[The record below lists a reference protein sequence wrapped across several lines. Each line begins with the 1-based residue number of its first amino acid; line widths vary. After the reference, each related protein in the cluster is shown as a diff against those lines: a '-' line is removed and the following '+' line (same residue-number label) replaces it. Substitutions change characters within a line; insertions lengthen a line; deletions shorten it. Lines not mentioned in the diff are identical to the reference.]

1 MAITSANHHQTYL
14 QSKLI
19 RLPKTHVY
27 LIIVLGV
34 AFALFYAN
42 QYTEEPPKKSDESLG
57 PKLDSIAA
65 QAQNAGELELKTLKH
80 TITAGESLASIF
92 KKYGYEPRDL
102 YLLTQSE
109 FGTALKSVYPK
120 QELSFLMRDGGL
132 VQVKYSLNP
141 LQSYIFDKDGD
152 NFRSESINLHP
163 DRFLERKHGVIENS
177 LFLTSQ
183 SIGLS
188 DNLIMRFAQIFQW
201 DVDFVLDI
209 RPGDEFSIVFESLYL
224 NGKKVG
230 DGDILAAIFVNQS
243 KSFEALA
250 YATQDDRLDY
260 FTPAGKNM
268 RKAFLRAPLEF
279 SRISSNFNPRR
290 RHPLFKT
297 VIPHRGIDYAAPNGT
312 PVFAS
317 GDGKV
322 LKASRTKANGKF
334 IVISHGDQFVTKYLH
349 LSNFA
354 NRIKKGKRV
363 KQGQTIGYVGST
375 GYATGPH
382 LHYEFL
388 VNGVHR
394 NPRTVQL
401 PKAAS
406 IPPNQLEHFL
416 YETER
421 NRMLLASQ
429 ITKNID

>member
-1 MAITSANHHQTYL
+1 M
-14 QSKLI
+14 
-19 RLPKTHVY
+19 RLPKTHIY
-27 LIIVLGV
+27 LIILLGA
-34 AFALFYAN
+34 AFALLYLN
-42 QYTEEPPKKSDESLG
+42 QYTEPSKKSDEPPS
-57 PKLDSIAA
+57 PKLDSIAVKIQKA
-65 QAQNAGELELKTLKH
+65 SENNLETLKH
-80 TITAGESLASIF
+80 TITAGDSLASIF
-92 KKYGYEPRDL
+92 KKYGYDPRDL

-120 QELSFLMRDGGL
+120 QELSFLERDSEL
-132 VQVKYSLNP
+132 IQVKYSLNP

-152 NFRSESINLHP
+152 NFRAESIAFHP
-163 DRFLERKHGVIENS
+163 DRFLERKHGVIKNS
-177 LFLTSQ
+177 LFLASQ
-183 SIGLS
+183 SLGLS

-209 RPGDEFSIVFESLYL
+209 RPGDEFFVVFESLYL
-224 NGKKVG
+224 NGVKVG
-230 DGDILAAIFVNQS
+230 DGEILAATFVNQGRT
-243 KSFEALA
+243 FEALA

-297 VIPHRGIDYAAPNGT
+297 VIPHRGIDYAAPRGT
-312 PVFAS
+312 PVLAS

-322 LKASRTKANGKF
+322 ITASRTKANGKF
-334 IVISHGDQFVTKYLH
+334 IVISHGEQFVTKYLH

-388 VNGVHR
+388 VNGLHR

-401 PKAAS
+401 PKATS
-406 IPPNQLEHFL
+406 IPKNQLENFL

-421 NRMLLASQ
+421 NRMLLAFHIS
-429 ITKNID
+429 KNRDP

>member
-1 MAITSANHHQTYL
+1 MQ
-14 QSKLI
+14 
-19 RLPKTHVY
+19 LPKTHIY
-27 LIIVLGV
+27 LIIVLAV
-34 AFALFYAN
+34 TFTLFYVS
-42 QYTEEPPKKSDESLG
+42 QYNEPRKKSDESLV

-65 QAQNAGELELKTLKH
+65 ETEPVSESERVRIEH
-80 TITAGESLASIF
+80 TIAAGESLASIF
-92 KKYGYEPRDL
+92 KKYGYEAIDL

-109 FGTALKSVYPK
+109 FGAALKSIYPK
-120 QELSFLMRDGGL
+120 QKLSFLLRDREL
-132 VQVKYSLNP
+132 IQLTYSVNP
-141 LQSYIFDKDGD
+141 LQSYIFERDRDK
-152 NFRSESINLHP
+152 FRSESTNLHP
-163 DRFLERKHGVIENS
+163 DRFLERKNGVIENS
-177 LFLTSQ
+177 LFLAGQ
-183 SIGLS
+183 SLGLS

-224 NGKKVG
+224 NGKKVE
-230 DGDILAAIFVNQS
+230 DGDILAATFVNQG

-250 YATQDDRLDY
+250 YANRDNRLDY
-260 FTPAGKNM
+260 FTPTGKNM

-297 VIPHRGIDYAAPNGT
+297 VIPHRGIDYAAPTGT

-322 LKASRTKANGKF
+322 IKASRTKANGKF
-334 IVISHGDQFVTKYLH
+334 IVISHGEQFVTKYLH

-363 KQGQTIGYVGST
+363 KQGQIIGYVGST

-406 IPPNQLEHFL
+406 IPPNQLENFL
-416 YETER
+416 YKTER

-429 ITKNID
+429 ISKDID

>member
-1 MAITSANHHQTYL
+1 MQ
-14 QSKLI
+14 
-19 RLPKTHVY
+19 LPKTHIY
-27 LIIVLGV
+27 LIIVLAV
-34 AFALFYAN
+34 TFTLFYVN
-42 QYTEEPPKKSDESLG
+42 QYNEPPKKSDESLI
-57 PKLDSIAA
+57 PKLDSIATTIK
-65 QAQNAGELELKTLKH
+65 QVSESDRVRIEH
-80 TITAGESLASIF
+80 TIAAGESLASIF
-92 KKYGYEPRDL
+92 KKHGYEAIDL

-109 FGTALKSVYPK
+109 FGAALKSIYPK
-120 QELSFLMRDGGL
+120 QKLSFLLRDREL
-132 VQVKYSLNP
+132 IRVTYSVNP
-141 LQSYIFDKDGD
+141 LQSYIFERDGD
-152 NFRSESINLHP
+152 KFRSESTNLHP
-163 DRFLERKHGVIENS
+163 DRFLERKNGVIENS
-177 LFLTSQ
+177 LFLAGQ
-183 SIGLS
+183 SLGLS

-224 NGKKVG
+224 NGKKVE
-230 DGDILAAIFVNQS
+230 DGDILAATFVNQG

-250 YATQDDRLDY
+250 YANQDNRLDY
-260 FTPAGKNM
+260 FTPTGKNM

-297 VIPHRGIDYAAPNGT
+297 VIPHRGIDYAAPTGT

-322 LKASRTKANGKF
+322 IKASRTKANGKF
-334 IVISHGDQFVTKYLH
+334 IVISHGEQFVTKYLH

-363 KQGQTIGYVGST
+363 KQGQIIGYVGST

-406 IPPNQLEHFL
+406 IPPNQLEDFL

-429 ITKNID
+429 ISKDID

>member
-1 MAITSANHHQTYL
+1 MQ
-14 QSKLI
+14 
-19 RLPKTHVY
+19 LPKTHVY
-27 LIIVLGV
+27 LIIVLAV
-34 AFALFYAN
+34 TFTLFYVN
-42 QYTEEPPKKSDESLG
+42 QYNEPPKKSDESLI

-65 QAQNAGELELKTLKH
+65 KTKQVIESDRVRTEH
-80 TITAGESLASIF
+80 TIAAGESLASIF
-92 KKYGYEPRDL
+92 KKYGYEAIDL

-109 FGTALKSVYPK
+109 FGAALKSIYPK
-120 QELSFLMRDGGL
+120 QKLSFLLRDREL
-132 VQVKYSLNP
+132 IQLTYSANP
-141 LQSYIFDKDGD
+141 LQSYLFERDGD
-152 NFRSESINLHP
+152 KFRSESTNLHP

-177 LFLTSQ
+177 LFLAGQ
-183 SIGLS
+183 SLGLS

-224 NGKKVG
+224 NGKKVE
-230 DGDILAAIFVNQS
+230 DGDILAATFVNQG

-250 YATQDDRLDY
+250 YANRDNRLEY
-260 FTPAGKNM
+260 FTPTGKNM

-297 VIPHRGIDYAAPNGT
+297 VIPHRGIDYAAPTGT

-322 LKASRTKANGKF
+322 IKASRTKANGKF
-334 IVISHGDQFVTKYLH
+334 IVISHGEQFVTKYLH

-363 KQGQTIGYVGST
+363 KQGQIIGYVGST

-406 IPPNQLEHFL
+406 IPPNQLENFL
-416 YETER
+416 YKTER

-429 ITKNID
+429 ISKDID

>member
-1 MAITSANHHQTYL
+1 MQ
-14 QSKLI
+14 
-19 RLPKTHVY
+19 LPKTHVY
-27 LIIVLGV
+27 LIIVLAV
-34 AFALFYAN
+34 TFTLFYVN
-42 QYTEEPPKKSDESLG
+42 QYNEPPKKSDESLI
-57 PKLDSIAA
+57 PKLDSIATTIK
-65 QAQNAGELELKTLKH
+65 QVSESDRVRIEH
-80 TITAGESLASIF
+80 TIAAGESLASIF
-92 KKYGYEPRDL
+92 KKHGYEAIDL

-109 FGTALKSVYPK
+109 FGAALKSIYPK
-120 QELSFLMRDGGL
+120 QKLSFLLRDREL
-132 VQVKYSLNP
+132 IQLTYSVNP
-141 LQSYIFDKDGD
+141 LQSYIFERDGD
-152 NFRSESINLHP
+152 KFRSESTNLHP
-163 DRFLERKHGVIENS
+163 DRFLERKNGVIENS
-177 LFLTSQ
+177 LFLAGQ
-183 SIGLS
+183 SLGLS

-224 NGKKVG
+224 NGKKVE
-230 DGDILAAIFVNQS
+230 DGDILAATFVNQG

-250 YATQDDRLDY
+250 YANRDNRLEY
-260 FTPAGKNM
+260 FTPTGKNM

-297 VIPHRGIDYAAPNGT
+297 VIPHRGIDYAAPTGT

-322 LKASRTKANGKF
+322 IKASRTKANGKF
-334 IVISHGDQFVTKYLH
+334 IVISHGEQFVTKYLH

-363 KQGQTIGYVGST
+363 KQGQIIGYVGST

-406 IPPNQLEHFL
+406 IPPNQLENFL
-416 YETER
+416 YKTER

-429 ITKNID
+429 ISKDID

>member
-1 MAITSANHHQTYL
+1 M
-14 QSKLI
+14 
-19 RLPKTHVY
+19 RLPKTHTY
-27 LIIVLGV
+27 LISSLSI
-34 AFALFYAN
+34 LFTLLYAI
-42 QYTEEPPKKSDESLG
+42 QYTEPPKKSDESLI

-65 QAQNAGELELKTLKH
+65 AEQQAIRGDLEIFTH
-80 TITAGESLASIF
+80 TIMAGESLASIF
-92 KKYGYEPRDL
+92 EEYDYESRDL

-109 FGTALKSVYPK
+109 FGAALKSVYPK
-120 QELSFLMRDGGL
+120 QELSFLVREKEL
-132 VQVKYSLNP
+132 IQVKYSPNALK
-141 LQSYIFDKDGD
+141 SYIFEKDGD
-152 NFRSESINLHP
+152 NFRSFSSDLHP

-177 LFLTSQ
+177 LFLSSQ
-183 SIGLS
+183 SLGLS

-230 DGDILAAIFVNQS
+230 DGEILAATFVNQG
-243 KSFEALA
+243 KTFEAVA
-250 YATQDDRLDY
+250 FATQDDRLEY

-317 GDGKV
+317 GDGKII
-322 LKASRTKANGKF
+322 KASKTKANGKF
-334 IVISHGDQFVTKYLH
+334 IVISHGEQFVTKYLH
-349 LSNFA
+349 LSDFA

-363 KQGQTIGYVGST
+363 KQGETIGYVGST

-388 VNGVHR
+388 VDGVHR

-406 IPPNQLEHFL
+406 IPPTQLEDFL
-416 YETER
+416 HETER
-421 NRMLLASQ
+421 NRMLLISQ
-429 ITKNID
+429 ISNTIDQ

>member
-1 MAITSANHHQTYL
+1 MQ
-14 QSKLI
+14 
-19 RLPKTHVY
+19 LPKTHIY
-27 LIIVLGV
+27 LIIVLAV
-34 AFALFYAN
+34 TFTLFYVN
-42 QYTEEPPKKSDESLG
+42 QYNEPPKKSDESLI
-57 PKLDSIAA
+57 PKLDSIATTTK
-65 QAQNAGELELKTLKH
+65 QVSESDRVRIEH
-80 TITAGESLASIF
+80 TIAAGESLASIF
-92 KKYGYEPRDL
+92 KKHGYEAIDL

-109 FGTALKSVYPK
+109 FGAALKSIYPK
-120 QELSFLMRDGGL
+120 QKLSFLLRDREL
-132 VQVKYSLNP
+132 IRVTYSVNP
-141 LQSYIFDKDGD
+141 LQSYIFERDGD
-152 NFRSESINLHP
+152 KFRSESTNLHP

-177 LFLTSQ
+177 LFLAGQ
-183 SIGLS
+183 SLGLS

-224 NGKKVG
+224 NGKKVE
-230 DGDILAAIFVNQS
+230 DGDILAATFVNQG

-250 YATQDDRLDY
+250 YANQDNRLDY
-260 FTPAGKNM
+260 FTPTGKNM

-297 VIPHRGIDYAAPNGT
+297 VIPHRGIDYAAPTGT

-322 LKASRTKANGKF
+322 IKASRTKANGKF
-334 IVISHGDQFVTKYLH
+334 IVISHGEQFVTKYLH

-363 KQGQTIGYVGST
+363 KQGQIIGYVGST

-406 IPPNQLEHFL
+406 IPPNQLENFL
-416 YETER
+416 YKTER

-429 ITKNID
+429 ISKDID

>member
-1 MAITSANHHQTYL
+1 MQ
-14 QSKLI
+14 
-19 RLPKTHVY
+19 LPKTHVY
-27 LIIVLGV
+27 LIIVLAV
-34 AFALFYAN
+34 TFTLSYVS
-42 QYTEEPPKKSDESLG
+42 QYNEPPKKSDESLI
-57 PKLDSIAA
+57 PKLDSIATTTK
-65 QAQNAGELELKTLKH
+65 QVSESDRVRIEH
-80 TITAGESLASIF
+80 TIAAGESLASIF
-92 KKYGYEPRDL
+92 KKHGYEAIDL

-109 FGTALKSVYPK
+109 FGAALKSIYPK
-120 QELSFLMRDGGL
+120 QKLSFLLRDREL
-132 VQVKYSLNP
+132 IRVTYSVNP
-141 LQSYIFDKDGD
+141 LQSYIFERDGD
-152 NFRSESINLHP
+152 KFRSESTNLHP

-177 LFLTSQ
+177 LFLAGQ
-183 SIGLS
+183 SLGLS

-224 NGKKVG
+224 NGKKVE
-230 DGDILAAIFVNQS
+230 DGDILAATFVNQG

-250 YATQDDRLDY
+250 YANQDNRLDY
-260 FTPAGKNM
+260 FTPTGKNM

-297 VIPHRGIDYAAPNGT
+297 VIPHRGIDYAAPTGT

-322 LKASRTKANGKF
+322 IKASRTKANGKF
-334 IVISHGDQFVTKYLH
+334 IVISHGEQFVTKYLH

-406 IPPNQLEHFL
+406 IPPNQLEDFL

-421 NRMLLASQ
+421 NRMLLTSQ
-429 ITKNID
+429 ISNTIDQ

>member
-1 MAITSANHHQTYL
+1 M
-14 QSKLI
+14 
-19 RLPKTHVY
+19 RLPKIHTY
-27 LIIVLGV
+27 LISVLVV
-34 AFALFYAN
+34 AFALLCLN
-42 QYTEEPPKKSDESLG
+42 QYTEPPSKSDESLS
-57 PKLDSIAA
+57 PTLDSIVANEQ
-65 QAQNAGELELKTLKH
+65 QAIGSDLKILKH
-80 TITAGESLASIF
+80 TIRAGESLASIF
-92 KKYGYEPRDL
+92 KKYDYESRDL

-109 FGTALKSVYPK
+109 YGTALKSIYPK
-120 QELSFLMRDGGL
+120 QELSFLLRDREL
-132 VQVKYSLNP
+132 IQVKYSTNP

-152 NFRSESINLHP
+152 NFRSNSISLHP

-177 LFLTSQ
+177 LFLSSQ
-183 SIGLS
+183 SLGLS

-209 RPGDEFSIVFESLYL
+209 RPGDAFSIVFESLYL
-224 NGKKVG
+224 NGKRVG
-230 DGDILAAIFVNQS
+230 DGEILAATFINQGR
-243 KSFEALA
+243 SFEALA
-250 YATQDDRLDY
+250 YATQDNRLEY
-260 FTPAGKNM
+260 FTPVGKNM

-297 VIPHRGIDYAAPNGT
+297 VIPHRGIDYAAPSGT

-322 LKASRTKANGKF
+322 IEATRTKANGKF
-334 IVISHGDQFVTKYLH
+334 IVISHGEQFVTKYLH

-394 NPRTVQL
+394 NPRTVEL

-406 IPPNQLEHFL
+406 IPPNQLESFL

-429 ITKNID
+429 VSSNIN

>member
-1 MAITSANHHQTYL
+1 M
-14 QSKLI
+14 
-19 RLPKTHVY
+19 RLPKTHTY
-27 LIIVLGV
+27 LISFLGV
-34 AFALFYAN
+34 AFALLYVN
-42 QYTEEPPKKSDESLG
+42 QYTEPPKKSDESLS
-57 PKLDSIAA
+57 PKLDSIDAKA
-65 QAQNAGELELKTLKH
+65 QQPVRSDLATLQH

-92 KKYGYEPRDL
+92 KKHGYESRDL

-120 QELSFLMRDGGL
+120 QELSFLMRDREL
-132 VQVKYSLNP
+132 IQLKYSRSP

-152 NFRSESINLHP
+152 NFRAASINLHP

-177 LFLTSQ
+177 LFLASQ
-183 SIGLS
+183 SLGLS

-334 IVISHGDQFVTKYLH
+334 IVISHGEQFVTKYLH

-406 IPPNQLEHFL
+406 IPPNQLEDFL

-429 ITKNID
+429 NTKKID

>member
-1 MAITSANHHQTYL
+1 MQ
-14 QSKLI
+14 
-19 RLPKTHVY
+19 LPKIHIY
-27 LIIVLGV
+27 LIIVLAV
-34 AFALFYAN
+34 TFTLFYVN
-42 QYTEEPPKKSDESLG
+42 QYNEPPKKSDESIN

-65 QAQNAGELELKTLKH
+65 TTKKVSERDVRRIEH
-80 TITAGESLASIF
+80 TIAAGESLASIF
-92 KKYGYEPRDL
+92 KKHGYEPVDL

-109 FGTALKSVYPK
+109 FGAALKSIYPK
-120 QELSFLMRDGGL
+120 QKLSFLLRDREL
-132 VQVKYSLNP
+132 VQVTYSVNP
-141 LQSYIFDKDGD
+141 LQSYIFERDGD
-152 NFRSESINLHP
+152 KFQSEPINLHP
-163 DRFLERKHGVIENS
+163 DRFLERRHGVIENS
-177 LFLTSQ
+177 LFLAGQ
-183 SIGLS
+183 SLGLS

-209 RPGDEFSIVFESLYL
+209 RPGDEFSIVFECLYL
-224 NGKKVG
+224 NGEKVE
-230 DGDILAAIFVNQS
+230 DGDILAATFVNQG
-243 KSFEALA
+243 KTFEAIA
-250 YATQDDRLDY
+250 YTNQDNRLDY

-279 SRISSNFNPRR
+279 SRISSNFNPQR

-297 VIPHRGIDYAAPNGT
+297 VIPHRGIDYAAPTGT

-322 LKASRTKANGKF
+322 IKASRTRANGKF
-334 IVISHGDQFVTKYLH
+334 IVISHGEQFVTKYLH

-406 IPPNQLEHFL
+406 IPPNQLENFL

-421 NRMLLASQ
+421 NRMLLASK
-429 ITKNID
+429 ISTDID

>member
-1 MAITSANHHQTYL
+1 MFLYW
-14 QSKLI
+14 
-19 RLPKTHVY
+19 
-27 LIIVLGV
+27 
-34 AFALFYAN
+34 N
-42 QYTEEPPKKSDESLG
+42 QYTEPLKESDESLNL
-57 PKLDSIAA
+57 KSDSIAA
-65 QAQNAGELELKTLKH
+65 GAKQTTTSDLTIIKH

-92 KKYGYEPRDL
+92 KKYRYDPGDL
-102 YLLTQSE
+102 YLLTKSE
-109 FGTALKSVYPK
+109 FGSVLKSVFPR
-120 QELSFLMRDGGL
+120 QELTFLTRTEEL
-132 VQVKYSLNP
+132 VQVKYSVSP
-141 LQSYIFDKDGD
+141 LQSYIFFKDGD
-152 NFRSESINLHP
+152 NFRAESIKLNP
-163 DRFLERKHGVIENS
+163 DRFLERKHGVIESS
-177 LFLTSQ
+177 LFVASQ
-183 SIGLS
+183 SLGLS
-188 DNLIMRFAQIFQW
+188 DSLIMRFAQIFQW

-209 RPGDEFSIVFESLYL
+209 RPGDEFSIVFEALYL
-224 NGKKVG
+224 EGQKVG
-230 DGDILAAIFVNQS
+230 DGDILAATFINQG
-243 KSFEALA
+243 KSFDALA
-250 YATQDDRLDY
+250 YETRDGRLDY
-260 FTPAGKNM
+260 FTPAGKSM

-290 RHPLFKT
+290 LHPLFKT

-322 LKASRTKANGKF
+322 IKASRTKANGKF
-334 IVISHGDQFVTKYLH
+334 IVLSHGEQFVTKYLH

-354 NRIKKGKRV
+354 NKIKKGKRV

-406 IPPNQLEHFL
+406 IPPNQIEDFL

-429 ITKNID
+429 SYRNID

>member
-1 MAITSANHHQTYL
+1 MQLPRTHIYL
-14 QSKLI
+14 L
-19 RLPKTHVY
+19 
-27 LIIVLGV
+27 IVLGV
-34 AFALFYAN
+34 AFALLYIN
-42 QYTEEPPKKSDESLG
+42 QYTEPLQKSDESIG
-57 PKLDSIAA
+57 HKLDSIAA
-65 QAQNAGELELKTLKH
+65 KPQQERESDLETRKH
-80 TITAGESLASIF
+80 TIKAGESLASIF

-120 QELSFLMRDGGL
+120 QELSFVMRDEEL
-132 VQVKYSLNP
+132 IQVKYSLNP
-141 LQSYIFDKDGD
+141 LQSYVFDREGD
-152 NFRSESINLHP
+152 NFRSASIELHP
-163 DRFLERKHGVIENS
+163 DRFLERKQGVIENS
-177 LFLTSQ
+177 LFLSGQ
-183 SIGLS
+183 SLGLS

-209 RPGDEFSIVFESLYL
+209 RPGDAFFLIFESLYL

-230 DGDILAAIFVNQS
+230 DGEILAATFVNEG

-250 YATQDDRLDY
+250 FATQDGRLEY

-297 VIPHRGIDYAAPNGT
+297 VIPHRGIDYAAPVGT

-322 LKASRTKANGKF
+322 ITASRTKANGKF
-334 IVISHGDQFVTKYLH
+334 IVISHGEQFVTKYLH

-406 IPPNQLEHFL
+406 ISPNQLEDFL

-421 NRMLLASQ
+421 NRLLLASQ
-429 ITKNID
+429 ISNPID

>member
-1 MAITSANHHQTYL
+1 MQ
-14 QSKLI
+14 
-19 RLPKTHVY
+19 LPKTHIY
-27 LIIVLGV
+27 LIIVLAV
-34 AFALFYAN
+34 TFTLFYVS
-42 QYTEEPPKKSDESLG
+42 QYNEPPKKSDESLV
-57 PKLDSIAA
+57 PKLDSISA
-65 QAQNAGELELKTLKH
+65 ETEPVSESERVRLEH
-80 TITAGESLASIF
+80 TIAAGESLASIF
-92 KKYGYEPRDL
+92 KKYGYEAIDL

-109 FGTALKSVYPK
+109 FGAALKSIYPK
-120 QELSFLMRDGGL
+120 QKLSFLLRDREL
-132 VQVKYSLNP
+132 IQLTYSANP
-141 LQSYIFDKDGD
+141 LQSYLFERDGD
-152 NFRSESINLHP
+152 KFRSESTNLHP

-177 LFLTSQ
+177 LFLAGQ
-183 SIGLS
+183 SLGLS

-224 NGKKVG
+224 NGKKVE
-230 DGDILAAIFVNQS
+230 DGDILAATFINQG

-250 YATQDDRLDY
+250 YANQDNRLDY
-260 FTPAGKNM
+260 FTPTGKNM

-297 VIPHRGIDYAAPNGT
+297 VIPHRGIDYAAPTGT

-322 LKASRTKANGKF
+322 IKASRTKANGKF
-334 IVISHGDQFVTKYLH
+334 IVISHGEQFVTKYLH

-363 KQGQTIGYVGST
+363 KQGQIIGYVGST

-394 NPRTVQL
+394 NPRTAQL

-406 IPPNQLEHFL
+406 IPPNQLENFL
-416 YETER
+416 YKTER

-429 ITKNID
+429 ISKDID

>member
-1 MAITSANHHQTYL
+1 MSLPKIHTYL
-14 QSKLI
+14 VSFLA
-19 RLPKTHVY
+19 
-27 LIIVLGV
+27 V
-34 AFALFYAN
+34 AFAILYVN
-42 QYTEEPPKKSDESLG
+42 KYTEPPNKSDRSLS
-57 PKLDSIAA
+57 PKLESMTAPEQQPIRNDP
-65 QAQNAGELELKTLKH
+65 ELLKH
-80 TITAGESLASIF
+80 TITAGESLATIF
-92 KKYGYEPRDL
+92 RKYDYESRDL

-109 FGTALKSVYPK
+109 FGTALESIYPK
-120 QELSFLMRDGGL
+120 QELSFLIHDKEL
-132 VQVKYSLNP
+132 IQVKYSLNP
-141 LQSYIFDKDGD
+141 LQSIIFDRVGN
-152 NFRSESINLHP
+152 NFRSKSINLHP
-163 DRFLERKHGVIENS
+163 DRFLERKHGVIETS
-177 LFLTSQ
+177 LFLSSQ
-183 SIGLS
+183 SLGLS

-209 RPGDEFSIVFESLYL
+209 RPGDAFYIVFESLYL
-224 NGKKVG
+224 NGKRVG
-230 DGDILAAIFVNQS
+230 DGEILAATFVNQG
-243 KSFEALA
+243 KSFEALGF
-250 YATQDDRLDY
+250 ATQDDRLEY

-297 VIPHRGIDYAAPNGT
+297 VIPHRGIDYAAPRGT

-322 LKASRTKANGKF
+322 IEASRTKANGKF
-334 IVISHGDQFVTKYLH
+334 IVISHGEQFVTKYLH

-354 NRIKKGKRV
+354 NRVKKGKRV

-406 IPPNQLEHFL
+406 IPPNQLEDFL
-416 YETER
+416 HKTER
-421 NRMLLASQ
+421 NRMLLTSQ
-429 ITKNID
+429 ILTP

>member
-1 MAITSANHHQTYL
+1 MQ
-14 QSKLI
+14 
-19 RLPKTHVY
+19 LPKTHIY
-27 LIIVLGV
+27 LIIVLAV
-34 AFALFYAN
+34 TFTLFYVN
-42 QYTEEPPKKSDESLG
+42 QYNEPPKKSDESLI
-57 PKLDSIAA
+57 PKLDSIATTIK
-65 QAQNAGELELKTLKH
+65 QVSESDRVRIEH
-80 TITAGESLASIF
+80 TIAAGESLASIF
-92 KKYGYEPRDL
+92 KKHGYEATDL

-109 FGTALKSVYPK
+109 FGAALKSIYPK
-120 QELSFLMRDGGL
+120 QKLSFLLRDREL
-132 VQVKYSLNP
+132 IRVTYSVNP
-141 LQSYIFDKDGD
+141 LQSYIFERDGD
-152 NFRSESINLHP
+152 KFRSESTNLHP

-177 LFLTSQ
+177 LFLAGQ
-183 SIGLS
+183 SLGLS

-224 NGKKVG
+224 NGKKVE
-230 DGDILAAIFVNQS
+230 DGDILAATFVNQG

-250 YATQDDRLDY
+250 YANQDNRLDY
-260 FTPAGKNM
+260 FTPTGKNM

-297 VIPHRGIDYAAPNGT
+297 VIPHRGIDYAAPTGT

-322 LKASRTKANGKF
+322 IKASRTKANGKF
-334 IVISHGDQFVTKYLH
+334 IVISHGEQFVTKYLH

-363 KQGQTIGYVGST
+363 KQGQIIGYVGST

-406 IPPNQLEHFL
+406 IPPNQLENFL
-416 YETER
+416 YKTER

-429 ITKNID
+429 ISKDID

>member
-1 MAITSANHHQTYL
+1 M
-14 QSKLI
+14 
-19 RLPKTHVY
+19 RLPKTHTY
-27 LIIVLGV
+27 LISFLGV
-34 AFALFYAN
+34 AFALLFVN
-42 QYTEEPPKKSDESLG
+42 QYTEPPKKSDESLS
-57 PKLDSIAA
+57 PKLDSISVKEQ
-65 QAQNAGELELKTLKH
+65 QANSSDTEILEH

-92 KKYGYEPRDL
+92 KKYDYESRDL

-120 QELSFLMRDGGL
+120 QELSFVMQDEELI
-132 VQVKYSLNP
+132 QVKYSLNP
-141 LQSYIFDKDGD
+141 LQSYVFDREGD
-152 NFRSESINLHP
+152 NFRSASIELHP
-163 DRFLERKHGVIENS
+163 DRFLERKQGVIENS
-177 LFLTSQ
+177 LFLSGQ
-183 SIGLS
+183 SLGLS

-209 RPGDEFSIVFESLYL
+209 RPGDTFSLIFESLYL

-230 DGDILAAIFVNQS
+230 DGEILAATFVNEG

-250 YATQDDRLDY
+250 FATQDGRLEY

-297 VIPHRGIDYAAPNGT
+297 VIPHRGIDYAAPVGT

-322 LKASRTKANGKF
+322 ITASRTKANGKF
-334 IVISHGDQFVTKYLH
+334 IVISHGEQFVTKYLH
-349 LSNFA
+349 LLNFA

-388 VNGVHR
+388 VNGIHR

-406 IPPNQLEHFL
+406 ISPNQLEDFL

-421 NRMLLASQ
+421 SRLLLATQ
-429 ITKNID
+429 ISKPID

>member
-1 MAITSANHHQTYL
+1 M
-14 QSKLI
+14 
-19 RLPKTHVY
+19 RLPKTHTY
-27 LIIVLGV
+27 LIIVLGT
-34 AFALFYAN
+34 AFALLYVN
-42 QYTEEPPKKSDESLG
+42 QYTEPPKKSDESLT
-57 PKLDSIAA
+57 PHPETISVRV
-65 QAQNAGELELKTLKH
+65 QQTNVNNLETLNH
-80 TITAGESLASIF
+80 TIRAGESLANIF
-92 KKYGYEPRDL
+92 KKYGYKPRDL

-120 QELSFLMRDGGL
+120 QELSFLTRDKEL
-132 VQVKYSLNP
+132 FQVKYFMTP
-141 LQSYIFDKDGD
+141 LQSYIFSREGD

-163 DRFLERKHGVIENS
+163 DRFLERKHGIIENS
-177 LFLTSQ
+177 LFLASQ
-183 SIGLS
+183 SLGLS

-224 NGKKVG
+224 NGKRVG
-230 DGDILAAIFVNQS
+230 DGDILAATFLNQG

-250 YATQDDRLDY
+250 YATQDNRLDY

-322 LKASRTKANGKF
+322 IEASRTKANGKF
-334 IVISHGDQFVTKYLH
+334 IVISHGEQFVTKYLH

-406 IPPNQLEHFL
+406 IPPNQLEDFL

-421 NRMLLASQ
+421 NRMLLATKIS
-429 ITKNID
+429 KNID

>member
-1 MAITSANHHQTYL
+1 MRTYRHQNNL
-14 QSKLI
+14 QSQLI
-19 RLPKTHVY
+19 RFPKTHKY
-27 LIIVLGV
+27 LISFLGIT
-34 AFALFYAN
+34 FALLLIN
-42 QYTEEPPKKSDESLG
+42 QYTEPSKKSDESRD
-57 PKLDSIAA
+57 PKLDAIAVEER
-65 QAQNAGELELKTLKH
+65 QAIKSDLEILKH
-80 TITAGESLASIF
+80 TIIAGESLASIF
-92 KKYGYEPRDL
+92 KKYDYESRDL

-109 FGTALKSVYPK
+109 FGNSLKSVYPK
-120 QELSFLMRDGGL
+120 QELSFLMRDKEL
-132 VQVKYSLNP
+132 IQVKYSLNP
-141 LQSYIFDKDGD
+141 LQSYVFDREKDS
-152 NFRSESINLHP
+152 FRSKTISLHP
-163 DRFLERKHGVIENS
+163 DRFLERKNGVIEES
-177 LFLTSQ
+177 LFLSSQ
-183 SIGLS
+183 SLGLS

-209 RPGDEFSIVFESLYL
+209 RPGDAFSIVFESLYL

-230 DGDILAAIFVNQS
+230 DGEILAATFVNQG

-250 YATQDDRLDY
+250 FTTQDDRLEY
-260 FTPAGKNM
+260 FTPTGKNM

-297 VIPHRGIDYAAPNGT
+297 VIPHRGIDYAAPTGT

-322 LKASRTKANGKF
+322 IKASSTKANGKF
-334 IVISHGDQFVTKYLH
+334 IVISHGEQFVTKYLH

-363 KQGQTIGYVGST
+363 KQGQIIGYVGST

-406 IPPNQLEHFL
+406 IPPNQLEDFL
-416 YETER
+416 YATER
-421 NRMLLASQ
+421 NRMLVNSQ
-429 ITKNID
+429 ISNTID

>member
-1 MAITSANHHQTYL
+1 M
-14 QSKLI
+14 
-19 RLPKTHVY
+19 RLPKTHTY
-27 LIIVLGV
+27 LISFLGI
-34 AFALFYAN
+34 AFALLFVD
-42 QYTEEPPKKSDESLG
+42 QYTEPPKKSDESLS
-57 PKLDSIAA
+57 PKLDSSAFEE
-65 QAQNAGELELKTLKH
+65 QQVNVSDLEILKH
-80 TITAGESLASIF
+80 TIKAGESLASIF
-92 KKYGYEPRDL
+92 KKYNYESRDL

-109 FGTALKSVYPK
+109 FGTALESVYPK
-120 QELSFLMRDGGL
+120 QELSFLMRAKEL
-132 VQVKYSLNP
+132 IQVKYSLNP
-141 LQSYIFDKDGD
+141 LQSFIFDRDGD
-152 NFRSESINLHP
+152 NFRSKSINLHP
-163 DRFLERKHGVIENS
+163 DRFLERRQGVINNS
-177 LFLTSQ
+177 LFLSSQ
-183 SIGLS
+183 SLGLS

-201 DVDFVLDI
+201 DIDFVLDI
-209 RPGDEFSIVFESLYL
+209 RPGDAFSIVFESLYL
-224 NGKKVG
+224 NGKKIG
-230 DGDILAAIFVNQS
+230 DGEILAATFVNQG

-250 YATQDDRLDY
+250 FATQDDRLEY
-260 FTPAGKNM
+260 FTPTGKNM

-297 VIPHRGIDYAAPNGT
+297 VIPHRGIDYVAPEGT
-312 PVFAS
+312 PVLAS

-322 LKASRTKANGKF
+322 IEASSTKANGKF
-334 IVISHGDQFVTKYLH
+334 IVISHGEQFVTKYLH

-394 NPRTVQL
+394 IPRTVRL

-406 IPPNQLEHFL
+406 IPPNQMEDFL

-421 NRMLLASQ
+421 NRMLLTSQ
-429 ITKNID
+429 ISNTIY

>member
-1 MAITSANHHQTYL
+1 M
-14 QSKLI
+14 
-19 RLPKTHVY
+19 RLPKKHTY
-27 LIIVLGV
+27 LISFLSL
-34 AFALFYAN
+34 AFALLYVN
-42 QYTEEPPKKSDESLG
+42 QYTEPPKKSDESLS

-65 QAQNAGELELKTLKH
+65 KKQQAIRSDLEVLKH
-80 TITAGESLASIF
+80 TIKAGESLASIF
-92 KKYGYEPRDL
+92 KKYGYESRDL

-120 QELSFLMRDGGL
+120 QELSFLMRDKEL
-132 VQVKYSLNP
+132 IQVKYSLNP
-141 LQSYIFDKDGD
+141 LQSYIFDRDRN
-152 NFRSESINLHP
+152 NFRSESIKLHP
-163 DRFLERKHGVIENS
+163 DRFLERKHGVIESS
-177 LFLTSQ
+177 LFLSSQ
-183 SIGLS
+183 SLGLS
-188 DNLIMRFAQIFQW
+188 DNLIMRFVQIFQW

-209 RPGDEFSIVFESLYL
+209 RPGDAFSIVFESLYL

-230 DGDILAAIFVNQS
+230 DGEILAATFINQG

-250 YATQDDRLDY
+250 FATRDDRLEY

-297 VIPHRGIDYAAPNGT
+297 EIPHRGIDYAAPTGT

-322 LKASRTKANGKF
+322 IQASRTKANGKF
-334 IVISHGDQFVTKYLH
+334 IVISHGEQFVTKYLH

-388 VNGVHR
+388 VNGIHR

-406 IPPNQLEHFL
+406 IPPNQLEDFL
-416 YETER
+416 YQTER
-421 NRMLLASQ
+421 NKMLLNSQ
-429 ITKNID
+429 SFIAIDQ